1 RRLCPYRHRED
12 RRGQGLLEGNP
23 GGGADGLPV
32 LLLQRDGLLRRG
44 GDAGGGR
51 GPQAGAVP
59 ARHPPRAESHR
70 IASDLAR
77 YERARSRRDLDL
89 PVLPARARADPR
101 PVRDVPRRA
110 HAHPLLPGGRRDRG
124 HPRRLRAKAAR
135 VLEDHAQT
143 SRRVRR
149 DPQLE
154 RDRPAEAARRLPAR
168 RGDAAG
174 TGCDRTPAAR
184 RGQPLGPAQ
193 GGPLQ
198 LLWGLPVQDPGRH
211 GRRQLRPLRR
221 APGRDIRVG
230 EDHRAGA
237 GRTARGTAHHRGPQD
252 RAASPPWAGDLHGG
266 TDPPFQARHRGLPR
280 GPRGGLL
287 PDRVPARGARLLRAR
302 RRLLKARPRTHARPL
317 LRQSPGPATHGRGQ
331 LHRRHDRHPG
341 DARPDP
347 RWDRQ
352 MSPAHRDQTVAH
364 GLRWDRAA
372 DLEKDPAEVPDPERV
387 EVPQALREEIEAHM
401 ANYPDR
407 RSAALPALEAAQ
419 RLHGWCSPEAIEQV
433 ACAMRVTPAYL
444 ESVASFY
451 DMLETAPV
459 GRHSVYVCTNISCSL
474 RGADELYE
482 TVRDAA
488 TDGIDGEPINVRSF
502 ECLGAC
508 DIAPMASVD
517 GVYVGPLTP
526 EDVP

>member
-1 RRLCPYRHRED
+1 
-12 RRGQGLLEGNP
+12 
-23 GGGADGLPV
+23 
-32 LLLQRDGLLRRG
+32 
-44 GDAGGGR
+44 
-51 GPQAGAVP
+51 
-59 ARHPPRAESHR
+59 
-70 IASDLAR
+70 
-77 YERARSRRDLDL
+77 
-89 PVLPARARADPR
+89 
-101 PVRDVPRRA
+101 
-110 HAHPLLPGGRRDRG
+110 
-124 HPRRLRAKAAR
+124 
-135 VLEDHAQT
+135 
-143 SRRVRR
+143 
-149 DPQLE
+149 
-154 RDRPAEAARRLPAR
+154 
-168 RGDAAG
+168 
-174 TGCDRTPAAR
+174 
-184 RGQPLGPAQ
+184 
-193 GGPLQ
+193 
-198 LLWGLPVQDPGRH
+198 
-211 GRRQLRPLRR
+211 
-221 APGRDIRVG
+221 
-230 EDHRAGA
+230 
-237 GRTARGTAHHRGPQD
+237 
-252 RAASPPWAGDLHGG
+252 
-266 TDPPFQARHRGLPR
+266 
-280 GPRGGLL
+280 
-287 PDRVPARGARLLRAR
+287 
-302 RRLLKARPRTHARPL
+302 
-317 LRQSPGPATHGRGQ
+317 
-331 LHRRHDRHPG
+331 
-341 DARPDP
+341 
-347 RWDRQ
+347 

-433 ACAMRVTPAYL
+433 ACVMRVTPAYL

-526 EDVP
+526 EDIPQLLEDLRAGRPVLPEKQLVRRLVADPHANTREFPRHPADETARAGEGGD